1 MKGVGVRARLMVAVM
16 VVAFLGLLPASA
28 GAVLG
33 GQPDGSAHPY
43 VSFLDNGVFA
53 CSGVLLSPTVMLT
66 AAHCF
71 SDSTSSFGTNTVTG
85 APIVRASFD
94 PNLVNTPPS
103 QRVWFFGS
111 YYFDP
116 QFALGSAGGLPG
128 ADTHDVAVVI
138 FTSSGCGVPAGH
150 TGSCGPIPTS
160 ANLGQYGAL
169 PQQGLVDTLAMG
181 SPIDLV
187 GFGVQNFIR
196 GGGPCAG
203 PCTPQPGDVFT
214 RFYGQTRLISS
225 NDRISSQF
233 IKLHSNSSG
242 TCFGDSGGPNLLGGT
257 NTVLAL
263 DSFGLTALC
272 TGNSYSYRIDTPEAL
287 AWITTTV
294 AHRGGAF

>member
-1 MKGVGVRARLMVAVM
+1 MRVRLIITAFAVAIFVL
-16 VVAFLGLLPASA
+16 VPGSA
-28 GAVLG
+28 IAVLG
-33 GQPDGSAHPY
+33 GQPDGNAHAY
-43 VSFLDNGVFA
+43 VSFLDNGVSA

-138 FTSSGCGVPAGH
+138 FTSSGCGVPAGQ

-169 PQQGLVDTLAMG
+169 PQEGLVGTLAMG
-181 SPIDLV
+181 TPIDLV
-187 GFGVQNFIR
+187 GFGVQNFVR
-196 GGGPCAG
+196 GGGPCNG
-203 PCTPQPGDVFT
+203 PCTPQPGDAFT
-214 RFYGQTRLISS
+214 RFDGQTTLISS
-225 NDRISSQF
+225 NNRISGQF
-233 IKLHSNSSG
+233 IKLHSNTSG

-272 TGNSYSYRIDTPEAL
+272 TGNSYSYRIDTEEAL
-287 AWITTTV
+287 AWITSTV
-294 AHRGGAF
+294 ANQGGHL